1 MFEKY
6 FNGVIEQVYG
16 KVKEAEKNIVMAC
29 YNNSFSVKGLE
40 IIKRYSENEDS
51 VFFAW
56 KEYSSEDIV
65 GAYEPFLD
73 VICQMHKEYIKGDFD
88 EFLTKCQVY
97 EVQRDVLKM
106 YYETGICKRQEK
118 VLLDEVEY
126 EQSRMTK
133 TIALM
138 LKAVAEY
145 KPLMLVVNRFQMAS
159 KSTIQLVRKLV
170 EEPSKNIGIVLG
182 VNEARIRKDNR
193 AHEWELLTE
202 KLNDFG
208 QVYHIGSSGVGR
220 SSSYQTVGKQYQDYK
235 KMFVQLNNVIEL
247 LDYEQA
253 NSYFLEIER
262 QIKFE
267 EAKMPDGVKL
277 SLYFMHTQ
285 VAILLGDLSKALDI
299 IEDISKLE
307 VPGRESIITYQC
319 AMDLATCYMYQGKL
333 EQAERYAD
341 VAKQEAENIGQAEYI
356 FKAEVL
362 KLSIQMS
369 GWHNI
374 FFCVK
379 DVEVDKTIIEKL
391 MHYEYYNHLAHVYI
405 YAYDNRPEVVAKAY
419 RSESALIHFTK
430 GVRLAKEIGNEALV
444 CNAYQKNA
452 MIASTNGMNEI
463 ALLYS
468 IRTFQYIQ
476 NHKSIEA
483 GRMLSAMGY
492 NLSALGHLEESAWFY
507 GQAIAL
513 FYELQLPEDIA
524 EVCYNFALTCIT
536 QENYKLAEESLQIA
550 IKTVDKLH
558 LNSLRVCNLAKL
570 YAIQAL
576 LSVMQGN
583 HFDSERYLLSCA
595 QFLNYILEKQ
605 KDEVVHDFAR
615 SDDDICLYHFAK
627 AMHELSLGDVDT
639 ALADFEETEK
649 YFEKAE
655 GNLFYIHTL
664 YRKSRMELFQKLG
677 RVEMFEVERANLLQ
691 HQELVVQIA
700 AGLPEQL
707 LKEIRQ
713 EVGKLERTSKARIEE
728 LIRQIALR
736 KENKRNKRQLE
747 FISIWQ
753 NLLDKNDA
761 RIYEMV
767 KSSIRLFLNRFNNDC
782 ALYVRCENGIS
793 QVLYNDTGVFFA
805 EEKLSL
811 LEKCLNEYPDGV
823 AVSKISHTF
832 SEHKE
837 MIDFFDVDEVCS
849 FVAVPFFK
857 DGQLE
862 SYFITYIKMKENWHD
877 SVNRYLLNEDDL
889 KIYQLLIRELGHA
902 IHRTEYYD
910 KISQMNRR
918 LQEAATTDVLTGIT
932 NRMGMYER
940 LRMELEK
947 RKVIDGL
954 GVMFIDLDNFKPY
967 NDTYGH
973 EIGDVVLQR
982 MARIFDEAI
991 GENGFVSRYGG
1002 DEFIIITY
1010 TNQKEKIEAIAQSI
1024 YKKIELADG
1033 FKDSIETILQMK
1045 VEIEEKYKIS
1055 CSIGITTCEKFTT
1068 ENYVDDLIKIADDSL
1083 YSVKAAGKGKYIF
1096 A

>member
-16 KVKEAEKNIVMAC
+16 KVNDVEKNIVMAC
-29 YNNSFSVKGLE
+29 YNNSFSVEGLDA
-40 IIKRYSENEDS
+40 IKRYSESADS

-56 KEYSSEDIV
+56 KEYRAEDIV
-65 GAYEPFLD
+65 GAYDPFLD
-73 VICQMHKEYIKGDFD
+73 VICQMHREYVKGDFD

-97 EVQRDVLKM
+97 ELQRDVLKM
-106 YYETGICKRQEK
+106 YYETGICKRKEK

-126 EQSRMTK
+126 EQNRMTK

-138 LKAVAEY
+138 LKTVAEY

-159 KSTIQLVRKLV
+159 KSTIQLVRALV
-170 EEPSKNIGIVLG
+170 EEPSNKIGIVLG

-193 AHEWELLTE
+193 AHEWGLLTE
-202 KLNDFG
+202 KLNDYG
-208 QVYHIGSSGVGR
+208 QVYHIGSSGVAR
-220 SSSYQTVGKQYQDYK
+220 SSSYQTVEKQYQDYK
-235 KMFVQLNNVIEL
+235 KLFVQLNNVIEL
-247 LDYEQA
+247 LDYDQA
-253 NSYFLEIER
+253 NSYFLDIER

-299 IEDISKLE
+299 IEDISKLD

-319 AMDLATCYMYQGKL
+319 SMDLATCYMYQGKL
-333 EQAERYAD
+333 EQAERYAE
-341 VAKQEAENIGQAEYI
+341 VARKEAENIGQAEYI

-430 GVRLAKEIGNEALV
+430 GVKLAKKIGNEVLV

-463 ALLYS
+463 ALIYS

-476 NHKSIEA
+476 NHKSIEG
-483 GRMLSAMGY
+483 GRMLSAIGY

-524 EVCYNFALTCIT
+524 EVCYNFALTCIA

-583 HFDSERYLLSCA
+583 RFDSERYLLSCA

-605 KDEVVHDFAR
+605 KEEVVHDFAR
-615 SDDDICLYHFAK
+615 SDDDMCLYHFAK
-627 AMHELSLGDVDT
+627 AMHELSAENIYA
-639 ALADFEETEK
+639 ALAEFEETEN

-655 GNLFYIHTL
+655 GNLFYIHVL
-664 YRKSRMELFQKLG
+664 YRRSRMELFQKLG
-677 RVEMFEVERANLLQ
+677 RMERFEIERANLLQ
-691 HQELVVQIA
+691 RQEMVVQIA
-700 AGLPEQL
+700 ASLPEDML
-707 LKEIRQ
+707 NEVRQ
-713 EVGKLERTSKARIEE
+713 EVGKLERTPKTQIDE

-736 KENKRNKRQLE
+736 KENKRNKKQLE
-747 FISIWQ
+747 FISTWQ
-753 NLLDKNDA
+753 NLLDKTDV

-782 ALYVRCENGIS
+782 ALYVHREEDVS
-793 QVLYNDTGVFFA
+793 QVLYNDTGIFFSQ
-805 EEKLSL
+805 EKLDG
-811 LEKCLNEYPDGV
+811 LEKCIREYPDGV

-837 MIDFFDVDEVCS
+837 MISFFGEDEVCS

-862 SYFITYIKMKENWHD
+862 SYFITYIKMKDNWHD

-902 IHRTEYYD
+902 IHRMEYYD

-940 LRMELEK
+940 LRLELEK
-947 RKVIDGL
+947 RKVIHGL

-973 EIGDVVLQR
+973 EIGDIVLQG
-982 MARIFDEAI
+982 MARIFDEVI
-991 GENGFVSRYGG
+991 GDKGFVSRYGG
-1002 DEFIIITY
+1002 DEFIIIAY
-1010 TNQKEKIEAIAQSI
+1010 TNQKHEIEAIVQSI
-1024 YKKIELADG
+1024 YKKIEETDG
-1033 FKDSIETILQMK
+1033 FKESIEATLGMK
-1045 VEIEEKYKIS
+1045 VEIEEKHKIG
-1055 CSIGITTCEKFTT
+1055 CSIGITTCDEFAT

-1083 YSVKAAGKGKYIF
+1083 YSVKAAGKGTYIF